1 MTTIGHHL
9 RQALRTWRSTPGLA
23 ITAILTIALGIGVN
37 ATVLGLVEALV
48 LRPLPAVSDAAHI
61 VTTTRNPFSYP
72 SYRVFAG
79 RQRMFERMAVWQQ
92 LSLNLVA
99 DGRAERARGLVVS
112 GSYFETLGVRASKGR
127 VLMAADDELSDGIP
141 AVLSTR
147 LWRTR
152 FDGREDIVGRQIS
165 LNRQLV
171 TVVGIA
177 PEGFAGTDLGYP
189 AEVFVPITAH
199 DVLALAAGGR
209 PALASPGAGWLR
221 ATGRLRAQGSVAAA
235 RAGAERILAEM
246 VREMPAFRTTELVFV
261 PLNEAAFPGSSRR
274 TATSGLLAVLAV
286 AACVL
291 LVACA
296 NVANL
301 LLARGETRRQEFGV
315 RLALGSGRL
324 RLIAQLLTETLVLV
338 ACATGTAVLMAQ
350 WALAALATTRF
361 TAHTPISLSGVID
374 LRVMAAAALL
384 ALTATAACG
393 VVPAIHA
400 GRTNLQPLLGRAAC
414 VAARRRFGSREAL
427 IAIQVGASVAL
438 MVGAVLFLA
447 TLRNQEALSP
457 GFQPEG
463 VAFARLNV
471 GLAGHSRASGE
482 DVFRRLVERLESHPA
497 VATVS
502 RAINTPLGA
511 VAYVRA
517 MARPGDSE
525 SLRVQNN
532 VVAPG
537 YFRTLGVSLVEG
549 SDFGPGSP
557 AGSVIVNETL
567 ARQLWPGGNAVGQLV
582 EARDRG
588 SRMSH
593 VIGVVKDTKS
603 ETLQEGRVP
612 FVYTHLADDYEAHQV
627 VFVRGRGDATPLLAV
642 LREAAQQID
651 PTVPVID
658 LSSMSDQVAST
669 LSQPRAVAKLV
680 AVLAGLAAILAA
692 VGLYGV
698 LTFTVSTRR
707 RDLAI
712 RIALG
717 ATRVEVVVAAVSR
730 ASMAMVVGLAVGVVA
745 ATGLGRFAAS
755 LLFGVHPADPWV
767 LATAVLMALCIGI
780 AAGIGPVMRAMK
792 TPPAMALRE

>member
-1 MTTIGHHL
+1 MTTIRHHL

-48 LRPLPAVSDAAHI
+48 LRPLPAVSDAARI

-72 SYRVFAG
+72 AYRVFAS

-112 GSYFETLGVRASKGR
+112 GLYFETLGVRAFKGR
-127 VLMAADDELSDGIP
+127 MLTAADDELGDRVP

-147 LWRTR
+147 PWRTR
-152 FDGREDIVGRQIS
+152 FDAREDIIGRQIT
-165 LNRQLV
+165 LNRQFV

-177 PEGFAGTDLGYP
+177 PEGFEGTDLAYP
-189 AEVFVPITAH
+189 ADVFVPITAH
-199 DVLALAAGGR
+199 DVLARAGGGR
-209 PALASPGAGWLR
+209 PALASHEGGWLR
-221 ATGRLRAQGSVAAA
+221 ATGRLRAGGSIAAA
-235 RAGAERILAEM
+235 QAGADRLLAEM

-261 PLNEAAFPGSSRR
+261 PLNEAAFPGGSRR
-274 TATSGLLAVLAV
+274 TATTGLLAVLAL

-315 RLALGSGRL
+315 RLALGSGRW
-324 RLIAQLLTETLVLV
+324 RLISQLLTETLVLV
-338 ACATGTAVLMAQ
+338 ACATGTAVLIAQ
-350 WALAALATTRF
+350 WALAALATTRL

-374 LRVMAAAALL
+374 LRVMAAVALA

-400 GRTNLQPLLGRAAC
+400 GRTNLQPLLGRAAD
-414 VAARRRFGSREAL
+414 VPARRRFGIREAL
-427 IAIQVGASVAL
+427 IAVQVGASVAL

-457 GFQPEG
+457 GFQAEG
-463 VAFARLNV
+463 VAFARLHV
-471 GLAGHSRASGE
+471 GLAGHARASGE

-497 VATVS
+497 VVTAS

-525 SLRVQNN
+525 ALRVQNN

-537 YFRTLGVSLVEG
+537 YFCTLGVSLVEG

-567 ARQLWPGGNAVGQLV
+567 ARQLWPGGSAVGQLV
-582 EARDRG
+582 EAKDRG
-588 SRMSH
+588 SRMSRI
-593 VIGVVKDTKS
+593 IGVVKDTKS
-603 ETLQEGRVP
+603 ETLQDGRVP
-612 FVYTHLADDYEAHQV
+612 FVYTHLADDYDARQV

-642 LREAAQQID
+642 LREAAQRTD

-658 LSSMSDQVAST
+658 LTSMSDHVAST
-669 LSQPRAVAKLV
+669 LSQPRAVARLV
-680 AVLAGLAAILAA
+680 TLLAALAAALAA

-717 ATRVEVVVAAVSR
+717 ATRREVVAAAVSR
-730 ASMAMVVGLAVGVVA
+730 ASVAVVAGLAGGVA
-745 ATGLGRFAAS
+745 AAAGLGRFVAS
-755 LLFGVHPADPWV
+755 LLFGVRPADPWV
-767 LATAVLMALCIGI
+767 LATAVLMALGVGI